1 MAYQNTGTIGPE
13 DGDALIS
20 LNPDHAPTESYIKE
34 LRSKLPQQFPG
45 TTFSF
50 LPADIVSQILNFGL
64 PAPIDVQ
71 VTGNNQAANYAY
83 ATDLLKRIRAVPG
96 IADLRIQQVFNYP
109 QMNVDVDRTLAGEV
123 GLTERDVA
131 NSLLITLS
139 GSGQVRPNFWLN
151 PKNGVSYPIVAQ
163 MPQYRIDTMS
173 DLVNVPVTSAETK
186 EPQYLG
192 GLASIVPGPSPGV
205 VSHYNVQPVIDIY
218 GAVQGR
224 DLGAIANDI
233 GGILKKTRKDV
244 PRGSY
249 VVLSGQVRT
258 MTSAYSQLYFGLAG
272 AIVLIYLIIVVNFQS
287 WLDPFIIITALPG
300 ALAGIVW
307 MLFMTGTTLSVPALT
322 GAIMCMGIATANSI
336 LLVSFAREALAQ
348 GLDAGKRRAR
358 SGLHPLSSGA
368 DDGAGDDYWHAADGL
383 RFGRRRRTECA
394 ARTRRHRRTFSC
406 DDRDPVFRPHRV
418 HRPAFAARAP
428 TTGRDGPVQRTHNRI
443 HGRRRSHRQ
452 TPGAAA
458 LLAKP
463 APLRTYRVAAAVVI
477 AVIGILERR
486 GHEAEVKQWTQEQ
499 AVPTVAL
506 ISAQHGAATQR
517 MVLPGTVQ
525 AWYEAPIYAR
535 VPGYLK
541 DWYFDYGAHVKKG
554 DVLAEI
560 ETPDLDAQLAA
571 AQAKLNS
578 AQAVVVVRQAEKQF
592 AETTY
597 QRWRDSPK
605 GVVSEQEQE
614 SKQADYNSAVA
625 RVRAAQAE
633 AAADQ
638 GEVDR
643 LQALEGFK
651 KILAPFDGVVTARET
666 DIGALINAG
675 SGNNGP
681 ELFRVADIHQMRVY
695 VQVPQQL
702 SAGIRQGLTAELQ
715 LPQYPDK
722 TFKATVATTSSAINM
737 SARTLL
743 AELHAENHNDEL
755 QPGAYAQ
762 VTFELPSDPNIVHV
776 PTSAL
781 IFRER
786 GTEIAVV
793 GPDDKVE
800 LKPVKIGRNLGTQV
814 EILSGLSPT
823 DRVIN
828 SPPNSLGAG
837 DKVRIAGQQSAGT
850 DGHTDNSSAEDV
862 TKAPEPKQH

>member
-1 MAYQNTGTIGPE
+1 MAAE
-13 DGDALIS
+13 DHTAKD
-20 LNPDHAPTESYIKE
+20 PAPPPSSRN
-34 LRSKLPQQFPG
+34 LRR
-45 TTFSF
+45 
-50 LPADIVSQILNFGL
+50 FGL
-64 PAPIDVQ
+64 
-71 VTGNNQAANYAY
+71 
-83 ATDLLKRIRAVPG
+83 
-96 IADLRIQQVFNYP
+96 IA
-109 QMNVDVDRTLAGEV
+109 
-123 GLTERDVA
+123 
-131 NSLLITLS
+131 
-139 GSGQVRPNFWLN
+139 
-151 PKNGVSYPIVAQ
+151 
-163 MPQYRIDTMS
+163 
-173 DLVNVPVTSAETK
+173 
-186 EPQYLG
+186 
-192 GLASIVPGPSPGV
+192 
-205 VSHYNVQPVIDIY
+205 
-218 GAVQGR
+218 
-224 DLGAIANDI
+224 
-233 GGILKKTRKDV
+233 
-244 PRGSY
+244 
-249 VVLSGQVRT
+249 
-258 MTSAYSQLYFGLAG
+258 
-272 AIVLIYLIIVVNFQS
+272 
-287 WLDPFIIITALPG
+287 
-300 ALAGIVW
+300 
-307 MLFMTGTTLSVPALT
+307 
-322 GAIMCMGIATANSI
+322 
-336 LLVSFAREALAQ
+336 
-348 GLDAGKRRAR
+348 
-358 SGLHPLSSGA
+358 
-368 DDGAGDDYWHAADGL
+368 
-383 RFGRRRRTECA
+383 
-394 ARTRRHRRTFSC
+394 
-406 DDRDPVFRPHRV
+406 
-418 HRPAFAARAP
+418 
-428 TTGRDGPVQRTHNRI
+428 
-443 HGRRRSHRQ
+443 
-452 TPGAAA
+452 
-458 LLAKP
+458 
-463 APLRTYRVAAAVVI
+463 VAAAIVI

-499 AVPTVAL
+499 AIPTVAL
-506 ISAQHGAATQR
+506 ISMQHGATTQR

-625 RVRAAQAE
+625 RVRAAEAE

-681 ELFRVADIHQMRVY
+681 ELFRVADIHEMRVY

-702 SAGIRQGLTAELQ
+702 SAGVQQGLTAELH

-722 TFKATVATTSSAINM
+722 TFKATVATTSGAINM

-743 AELHAENHNDEL
+743 VELHAANTSDEL

-800 LKPVKIGRNLGTQV
+800 LKPVTIGRNLGTEV
-814 EILSGLSPT
+814 EILSGLSPS

-828 SPPNSLGAG
+828 SPPDSLGAG
-837 DKVRIAGQQSAGT
+837 DKVRIAGQQSSGGDSGNAA
-850 DGHTDNSSAEDV
+850 SSRDKDA
-862 TKAPEPKQH
+862 APGAQSK